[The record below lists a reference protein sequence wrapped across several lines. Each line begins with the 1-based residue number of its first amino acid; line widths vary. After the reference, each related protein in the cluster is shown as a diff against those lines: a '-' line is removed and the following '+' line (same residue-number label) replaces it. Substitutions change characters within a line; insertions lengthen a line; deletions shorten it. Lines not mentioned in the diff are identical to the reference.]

1 MGSRSLVSVVA
12 VVVVS
17 MLLSACGSSGSSDSS
32 ASGAEALSAQAAL
45 GEKIFRDV
53 SLSASGAQACST
65 CHDPD
70 HAHSPANAL
79 AVQLGGP
86 ASNLPGI
93 RKTPGIRYL
102 ATNTAFFFD
111 DEGTPT
117 GGFFWDGRAAS
128 PAEQAAE
135 PFLNPFEMANS
146 DKASVVAKLAAAPYA
161 AEFKQVFGANIFSD
175 VEGAYLRMTLAIQRY
190 EREDS
195 EFNSFSSKYD
205 AFLQG
210 KAKLTDEELRG
221 LALYNSPTKG
231 NCAGCHPS
239 AKGADGSLPLFTDF
253 TYDNLGVPR
262 NAAIPANADPTY
274 YDLGLCQRAD
284 IASHTE
290 LCGAFK
296 VPSLRNVADRKAYFH
311 NGKFTTLKDA
321 LTFYVQ
327 RDTNPEKFYPL
338 NPDLTVNKFD
348 DLPVQF
354 HGNVNTT
361 EVPYNRT
368 LGNAPALTDQ
378 EIDDVIAFLKTLSDG
393 YTP

>member
-1 MGSRSLVSVVA
+1 MALV
-12 VVVVS
+12 
-17 MLLSACGSSGSSDSS
+17 ACGSSGSSAPS
-32 ASGAEALSAQAAL
+32 ETALSAQAQL
-45 GEKIFRDV
+45 GEKIFEDV
-53 SLSASGAQACST
+53 SLSASGTQACST

-79 AVQLGGP
+79 AVQSGGP
-86 ASNLPGI
+86 AGNQQGI

-102 ATNTAFFFD
+102 KTNTAFFFD
-111 DEGTPT
+111 GEGTPT

-135 PFLNPFEMANS
+135 PFLNPFEMANP
-146 DKASVVAKLAAAPYA
+146 DKASVVAKLAAATYA
-161 AEFKQVFGANIFSD
+161 AEFKALYGAGIFSD
-175 VEGAYLRMTLAIQRY
+175 VEGAYLRMTLAIQSY

-195 EFNSFSSKYD
+195 EFNAYTSKYD
-205 AFLQG
+205 AFLLG
-210 KAKLTDEELRG
+210 KTTLTVQEMRG

-239 AKGADGSLPLFTDF
+239 ARGADGTLPLFTDF
-253 TYDNLGVPR
+253 TYDNLGIPR
-262 NAAIPANADPTY
+262 NPAITRNANPTY
-274 YDLGLCQRAD
+274 FDLGLCQRAD

-296 VPSLRNVADRKAYFH
+296 VPSLRNVALRKAYFH

-321 LTFYVQ
+321 LQFYVQ

-338 NPDLTVNKFD
+338 VGGIVNKFD
-348 DLPVQF
+348 DLPPEF

-368 LGNAPALTDQ
+368 LGDAPALTDV
-378 EIDDVIAFLKTLSDG
+378 EIDDVIAFLNTLSDG